1 MSARAAWFDPSRL
14 SADDPRPYSR
24 IGPVSVHPHFV
35 LVCDH
40 ASNAVPAHMERLG
53 LDQAELDRHIG
64 WDIGA
69 AMVTRSLSA
78 LLDAPAYLSGYSRL
92 LVDCNRPV
100 GSPTAMPAV
109 SDGTVVPANQ
119 SISAEEAAAR
129 TDAFF
134 RPYHDAIAA
143 CLDRAIGFG
152 AVPILVAVHSF
163 TPVFEGFARP
173 WEVGLLYEHDDR
185 LVQPLKEALAALRP
199 GLTIGDNEPYAIVGP
214 SDYSIPVHGQGRGLP
229 HIEIEL
235 RQDLI
240 GTQEGAQV
248 LGRDSRRRVQAGADG
263 VGAARHREP
272 GAARR
277 RMSPPPAGPRAEGIA
292 NTESAVTRAAA
303 RS

>member
-1 MSARAAWFDPSRL
+1 VSASAAWFDPSRL
-14 SADDPRPYSR
+14 TGDDPRPFYR
-24 IGPVSVHPHFV
+24 IGPASAHPHFV

-69 AMVTRSLSA
+69 AMVTRALSA

-92 LVDCNRPV
+92 VVDCNRPV

-109 SDGTVVPANQ
+109 SDGTVVPANR
-119 SISAEEAAAR
+119 SIAPEEAAAR

-163 TPVFEGFARP
+163 TPVFDGFARP

-199 GLTIGDNEPYAIVGP
+199 GLTIGDNQPYAIVGP

-240 GTQEGAQV
+240 GSQEGAGAWAETLAVAFKQV
-248 LGRDSRRRVQAGADG
+248 RTALVPLAIENRVPAGAG
-263 VGAARHREP
+263 
-272 GAARR
+272 
-277 RMSPPPAGPRAEGIA
+277 
-292 NTESAVTRAAA
+292 
-303 RS
+303 

>member
-1 MSARAAWFDPSRL
+1 MSASAAWFDPSRL
-14 SADDPRPYSR
+14 TGDDPRPFYR
-24 IGPVSVHPHFV
+24 IGPASAHPHFV

-69 AMVTRSLSA
+69 AMVTRALSA

-92 LVDCNRPV
+92 VVDCNRPV

-109 SDGTVVPANQ
+109 SDGTVVPANR
-119 SISAEEAAAR
+119 SIAPEEAAAR

-163 TPVFEGFARP
+163 TPVFDGFARP

-199 GLTIGDNEPYAIVGP
+199 GLTIGDNQPYAIVGP

-240 GTQEGAQV
+240 GSQEGAGAWAETLAVAFKQV
-248 LGRDSRRRVQAGADG
+248 RTALVPLAIENRVPAGAG
-263 VGAARHREP
+263 
-272 GAARR
+272 
-277 RMSPPPAGPRAEGIA
+277 
-292 NTESAVTRAAA
+292 
-303 RS
+303 

>member
-1 MSARAAWFDPSRL
+1 MSASTASFDPSRL
-14 SADDPRPYSR
+14 TGDDPRPFYR
-24 IGPVSVHPHFV
+24 IGPASAHPHFV

-69 AMVTRSLSA
+69 AMVTRALSA

-92 LVDCNRPV
+92 VVDCNRPV

-109 SDGTVVPANQ
+109 SDGTVVPANR
-119 SISAEEAAAR
+119 SIAPEEAAAR
-129 TDAFF
+129 TDALF

-163 TPVFEGFARP
+163 TPVFDGFVRP

-199 GLTIGDNEPYAIVGP
+199 GLTIGDNQPYAIVGP

-240 GTQEGAQV
+240 GTQEGAEAWAENLAVAFKQV
-248 LGRDSRRRVQAGADG
+248 RTALVPLTIENRVPAGAG
-263 VGAARHREP
+263 
-272 GAARR
+272 
-277 RMSPPPAGPRAEGIA
+277 
-292 NTESAVTRAAA
+292 
-303 RS
+303 

>member
-1 MSARAAWFDPSRL
+1 MSAFAARFDPSRL
-14 SADDPRPYSR
+14 TADDPKPFSR

-69 AMVTRSLSA
+69 ATVTRSLSA

-109 SDGTVVPANQ
+109 SDGTAVPANR
-119 SISAEEAAAR
+119 SISEEEATAR
-129 TDAFF
+129 TNAFF

-163 TPVFEGFARP
+163 TPVFDGFARP

-240 GTQEGAQV
+240 AT
-248 LGRDSRRRVQAGADG
+248 QAGAQSWAETLA
-263 VGAARHREP
+263 VAFKQVRTALAPLAIENRV
-272 GAARR
+272 
-277 RMSPPPAGPRAEGIA
+277 PP
-292 NTESAVTRAAA
+292 
-303 RS
+303 

>member
-1 MSARAAWFDPSRL
+1 MSASAAWFDPSRL
-14 SADDPRPYSR
+14 TADDPRPYSR

-53 LDQAELDRHIG
+53 LDQSELDRHIG

-78 LLDAPAYLSGYSRL
+78 LLDSPAYLSGYSRL
-92 LVDCNRPV
+92 VVDCNRPV
-100 GSPTAMPAV
+100 GSPTAMPPV

-119 SISAEEAAAR
+119 SISPEEAAAR

-152 AVPILVAVHSF
+152 AVPILVAIHSF
-163 TPVFEGFARP
+163 TPIFDGFQRP

-185 LVQPLKEALAALRP
+185 LVQPLKDALGALRP

-240 GTQEGAQV
+240 ATQEGAQAWAETLAV
-248 LGRDSRRRVQAGADG
+248 AFKQVRTALAPLAIENRVP
-263 VGAARHREP
+263 P
-272 GAARR
+272 GA
-277 RMSPPPAGPRAEGIA
+277 E
-292 NTESAVTRAAA
+292 
-303 RS
+303 

>member
-1 MSARAAWFDPSRL
+1 MSAPAAWFDPTRL
-14 SADDPRPYSR
+14 SADDPRPYIR
-24 IGPVSVHPHFV
+24 IGPASVHPHFV

-92 LVDCNRPV
+92 VVDCNRPV

-119 SISAEEAAAR
+119 SISPEEAAAR

-163 TPVFEGFARP
+163 TPVFDSFARP

-229 HIEIEL
+229 HIEVEL

-240 GTQEGAQV
+240 GTQEGAQSWAKTLAV
-248 LGRDSRRRVQAGADG
+248 AFKQVRTALAPLAIENRVP
-263 VGAARHREP
+263 P
-272 GAARR
+272 GA
-277 RMSPPPAGPRAEGIA
+277 G
-292 NTESAVTRAAA
+292 
-303 RS
+303 

>member
-1 MSARAAWFDPSRL
+1 MSASAAWFDPSRL
-14 SADDPRPYSR
+14 TGDDPRPFYR
-24 IGPVSVHPHFV
+24 IGPASAHPHFV

-69 AMVTRSLSA
+69 AMVTRALST

-109 SDGTVVPANQ
+109 SDGTVVPANR
-119 SISAEEAAAR
+119 SIAPEEAVAR

-163 TPVFEGFARP
+163 TPVFDGFARP

-240 GTQEGAQV
+240 ATQEGAEAWAETLALAFKQV
-248 LGRDSRRRVQAGADG
+248 RTALVPLAIENRVP
-263 VGAARHREP
+263 P
-272 GAARR
+272 GA
-277 RMSPPPAGPRAEGIA
+277 E
-292 NTESAVTRAAA
+292 
-303 RS
+303 

>member
-1 MSARAAWFDPSRL
+1 MNARAAWFDPSRL
-14 SADDPRPYSR
+14 RADDPRPYSR

-78 LLDAPAYLSGYSRL
+78 WLDAPAYFSGYSRL
-92 LVDCNRPV
+92 VVDCNRPV

-119 SISAEEAAAR
+119 SISPEEAAAR

-163 TPVFEGFARP
+163 TPVFDGFARP

-240 GTQEGAQV
+240 GTEEGARSWAETLAVAFKQV
-248 LGRDSRRRVQAGADG
+248 RTALTPLAIENRVP
-263 VGAARHREP
+263 P
-272 GAARR
+272 GA
-277 RMSPPPAGPRAEGIA
+277 G
-292 NTESAVTRAAA
+292 
-303 RS
+303 

>member
-1 MSARAAWFDPSRL
+1 MSASAAWFDPSRL
-14 SADDPRPYSR
+14 TGDDPRPFYR
-24 IGPVSVHPHFV
+24 IGPASAHPHFV

-69 AMVTRSLSA
+69 AVVTRALSA

-109 SDGTVVPANQ
+109 SDGTVVPANR
-119 SISAEEAAAR
+119 SIAPEEAAAR

-163 TPVFEGFARP
+163 TPVFDGFARP

-240 GTQEGAQV
+240 GTQEGAEAWAETLAVAFKQV
-248 LGRDSRRRVQAGADG
+248 RTALAPLAIENRVPAGA
-263 VGAARHREP
+263 E
-272 GAARR
+272 
-277 RMSPPPAGPRAEGIA
+277 
-292 NTESAVTRAAA
+292 
-303 RS
+303 

>member
-1 MSARAAWFDPSRL
+1 MNAPAAWFDASRL
-14 SADDPRPYSR
+14 TGDDPQPFFR
-24 IGPVSVHPHFV
+24 IGPVGAYPKFV

-40 ASNAVPAHMERLG
+40 ASNAVPAHMARLG
-53 LDQAELDRHIG
+53 LDQAALDRHIA

-78 LLDAPAYLSGYSRL
+78 RLDAPAYLAGYSRL
-92 LVDCNRPV
+92 IVDCNRPL

-109 SDGTVVPANQ
+109 SDGTAVPANQ
-119 SISAEEAAAR
+119 TISPAEAAAR

-143 CLDRAIGFG
+143 CLDRVIRLG

-163 TPVFEGFARP
+163 TPVFGGVARP

-185 LVQPLKEALAALRP
+185 LVRPLKEALAALRP
-199 GLTIGDNEPYAIVGP
+199 GLTVGDNEPYAISGP
-214 SDYSIPVHGQGRGLP
+214 SDHSIPVHGQGRGLP

-240 GTQEGAQV
+240 GT
-248 LGRDSRRRVQAGADG
+248 RAGAESWAETL
-263 VGAARHREP
+263 AAALRRAHAALAPLAIENRVPP
-272 GAARR
+272 GA
-277 RMSPPPAGPRAEGIA
+277 GGGD
-292 NTESAVTRAAA
+292 
-303 RS
+303 

>member
-1 MSARAAWFDPSRL
+1 MSASAAWFDPSRL
-14 SADDPRPYSR
+14 TGDDPRPFSR
-24 IGPVSVHPHFV
+24 IGPASAHPHFV

-40 ASNAVPAHMERLG
+40 ASNAVPAHMKRLG
-53 LDQAELDRHIG
+53 LDQSELDRHIG

-69 AMVTRSLSA
+69 AMVTRALSA

-92 LVDCNRPV
+92 VVDCNRPV

-109 SDGTVVPANQ
+109 SDGTVVPVNR
-119 SISAEEAAAR
+119 SIAPAEAAAR

-134 RPYHDAIAA
+134 RPYHDAIAT

-163 TPVFEGFARP
+163 TPVFEGFTRP

-240 GTQEGAQV
+240 GSQEGAEAWAETLALAFKQV
-248 LGRDSRRRVQAGADG
+248 RTALVPLAIEKRVPAGAG
-263 VGAARHREP
+263 
-272 GAARR
+272 
-277 RMSPPPAGPRAEGIA
+277 
-292 NTESAVTRAAA
+292 
-303 RS
+303 

>member
-1 MSARAAWFDPSRL
+1 MSASAAWFDPSRL
-14 SADDPRPYSR
+14 TGDDPRPFSR
-24 IGPVSVHPHFV
+24 IGPASAHPHFV

-69 AMVTRSLSA
+69 AMVTRALSA

-92 LVDCNRPV
+92 VVDCNRPV

-109 SDGTVVPANQ
+109 SDGTVVPANR
-119 SISAEEAAAR
+119 SIAPAEAAAR

-163 TPVFEGFARP
+163 TPVFEGFTRP

-240 GTQEGAQV
+240 GTQEGAEAWAETLAVAFKQV
-248 LGRDSRRRVQAGADG
+248 RTALVPLAIENRVPAGAG
-263 VGAARHREP
+263 
-272 GAARR
+272 
-277 RMSPPPAGPRAEGIA
+277 
-292 NTESAVTRAAA
+292 
-303 RS
+303 

>member
-1 MSARAAWFDPSRL
+1 MSASAAWFDPSRL
-14 SADDPRPYSR
+14 TGDDPRPFYR
-24 IGPVSVHPHFV
+24 IGPASAHPHFV

-69 AMVTRSLSA
+69 AMVTRALSA

-92 LVDCNRPV
+92 VVDCNRPV

-119 SISAEEAAAR
+119 SIAPAEAAAR

-163 TPVFEGFARP
+163 TPVFDGFARP

-199 GLTIGDNEPYAIVGP
+199 GLAIGDNEPYAIVGP

-240 GTQEGAQV
+240 GTQEGAEAWAETLAVAFKQV
-248 LGRDSRRRVQAGADG
+248 RTALAPLAIENRVPLGAG
-263 VGAARHREP
+263 
-272 GAARR
+272 
-277 RMSPPPAGPRAEGIA
+277 
-292 NTESAVTRAAA
+292 
-303 RS
+303 

>member
-1 MSARAAWFDPSRL
+1 MSASAAWFDPSRL
-14 SADDPRPYSR
+14 TGDDPRPFYR
-24 IGPVSVHPHFV
+24 IGPVSAHPHFV

-53 LDQAELDRHIG
+53 LDQSELDRHIG

-69 AMVTRSLSA
+69 AMVTRALSA

-92 LVDCNRPV
+92 VVDCNRPV

-109 SDGTVVPANQ
+109 SDGTVVPANR
-119 SISAEEAAAR
+119 SIAPAEAAAR

-134 RPYHDAIAA
+134 RPYHDAIAT

-163 TPVFEGFARP
+163 TPVFDGFARP

-240 GTQEGAQV
+240 GTQEGAEAWAETLAVAFKQV
-248 LGRDSRRRVQAGADG
+248 RTALVPLAIEKRVP
-263 VGAARHREP
+263 P
-272 GAARR
+272 GA
-277 RMSPPPAGPRAEGIA
+277 G
-292 NTESAVTRAAA
+292 
-303 RS
+303 

>member
-1 MSARAAWFDPSRL
+1 MSASAAWFDLSRL
-14 SADDPRPYSR
+14 TGDDPRPFFR
-24 IGPVSVHPHFV
+24 IGPASAHPHFV

-69 AMVTRSLSA
+69 AAVTRALSA

-92 LVDCNRPV
+92 VVDCNRPV

-119 SISAEEAAAR
+119 SIAPAEAAAR

-199 GLTIGDNEPYAIVGP
+199 GLTIGDNQPYAIVGP

-240 GTQEGAQV
+240 ATQEGAEAWAEILALAFKQV
-248 LGRDSRRRVQAGADG
+248 RTALVPLAIEKRVPAGAG
-263 VGAARHREP
+263 
-272 GAARR
+272 
-277 RMSPPPAGPRAEGIA
+277 
-292 NTESAVTRAAA
+292 
-303 RS
+303 

>member
-1 MSARAAWFDPSRL
+1 MSAVAALRFDPARL
-14 SADDPRPYSR
+14 SGDDPPPVAR
-24 IGPVSVHPHFV
+24 IGPDRADPAFV

-69 AMVTRSLSA
+69 AMVTEALSA
-78 LLDAPAYLSGYSRL
+78 RLHAPAFLSGYSRL
-92 LVDCNRPV
+92 VVDCNRPP

-119 SISAEEAAAR
+119 AVSADEAAAR
-129 TDAFF
+129 TDALF
-134 RPYHDAIAA
+134 RPYHEAIAA
-143 CLDRAIGFG
+143 CLDRAMGAG
-152 AVPILVAVHSF
+152 AVPVLVAVHSF
-163 TPVFEGFARP
+163 TPVFGGIARP

-240 GTQEGAQV
+240 CE
-248 LGRDSRRRVQAGADG
+248 RAGA
-263 VGAARHREP
+263 AAWAGTLAAALERASAALAPLAIENRVPP
-272 GAARR
+272 GAGG
-277 RMSPPPAGPRAEGIA
+277 AG
-292 NTESAVTRAAA
+292 
-303 RS
+303 

>member
-1 MSARAAWFDPSRL
+1 MNAPAAWFDPSRL
-14 SADDPRPYSR
+14 TADDPRPFSR
-24 IGPVSVHPHFV
+24 IGPVSAYPHFV

-40 ASNAVPAHMERLG
+40 ASNAVPAHLERLG

-69 AMVTRSLSA
+69 ATVTRALSA

-92 LVDCNRPV
+92 VVDCNRPL

-119 SISAEEAAAR
+119 SIAPEEAAAR

-152 AVPILVAVHSF
+152 AVPILIAVHSF
-163 TPVFEGFARP
+163 TPVFDGFARP

-240 GTQEGAQV
+240 GTREGAEAWAGTLAVAFKQV
-248 LGRDSRRRVQAGADG
+248 RTALAPLAIENRVPAGAG
-263 VGAARHREP
+263 
-272 GAARR
+272 
-277 RMSPPPAGPRAEGIA
+277 
-292 NTESAVTRAAA
+292 
-303 RS
+303 

>member
-1 MSARAAWFDPSRL
+1 MSASAAWFDPSRL
-14 SADDPRPYSR
+14 TGDDPRPFYR
-24 IGPVSVHPHFV
+24 IGPASAHPHFV

-69 AMVTRSLSA
+69 AMVTRALSA

-109 SDGTVVPANQ
+109 SDGTVVPANR
-119 SISAEEAAAR
+119 SIAPAEAAAR

-152 AVPILVAVHSF
+152 AVPMLVAVHSF
-163 TPVFEGFARP
+163 TPVFDDFARP

-240 GTQEGAQV
+240 GTQEGAEAWAETLALAFKQV
-248 LGRDSRRRVQAGADG
+248 RTALVPLAIENRVPAGAG
-263 VGAARHREP
+263 
-272 GAARR
+272 
-277 RMSPPPAGPRAEGIA
+277 
-292 NTESAVTRAAA
+292 
-303 RS
+303 

>member
-14 SADDPRPYSR
+14 GADDPKPFSR

-69 AMVTRSLSA
+69 ATVTRSLSA

-92 LVDCNRPV
+92 VVDCNRPV

-119 SISAEEAAAR
+119 SISPEEATAR

-185 LVQPLKEALAALRP
+185 LVQPLKEALHALRP

-240 GTQEGAQV
+240 GTQKGARSWAETLAVAFKQV
-248 LGRDSRRRVQAGADG
+248 RTALAPLAIENRVP
-263 VGAARHREP
+263 P
-272 GAARR
+272 GA
-277 RMSPPPAGPRAEGIA
+277 G
-292 NTESAVTRAAA
+292 
-303 RS
+303 

>member
-1 MSARAAWFDPSRL
+1 MSAPTAWFDPSRL
-14 SADDPRPYSR
+14 TADDPRPYSR
-24 IGPVSVHPHFV
+24 IGPASVHPHFV

-119 SISAEEAAAR
+119 SISPEEAAAR

-143 CLDRAIGFG
+143 CLDRATGFG

-163 TPVFEGFARP
+163 TPVFEGSARP

-199 GLTIGDNEPYAIVGP
+199 GLTIGDNEPYAIIGP

-240 GTQEGAQV
+240 GTQEGVQSWAETLAVAFKQV
-248 LGRDSRRRVQAGADG
+248 RTALAPLAIENRV
-263 VGAARHREP
+263 
-272 GAARR
+272 
-277 RMSPPPAGPRAEGIA
+277 PP
-292 NTESAVTRAAA
+292 
-303 RS
+303 